1 MPPRTHY
8 TKSGNVS
15 IAYHVSGDGP
25 IDLVY
30 AQGWITHLEYAWEN
44 PDYARFLM
52 RLAMFSRF
60 IRFDRRGM
68 GLSDR
73 DVDSLTLE
81 ERVDDVRAVMDAVGS
96 EKAALLGVSEGGY
109 MSVMFAATH
118 PERTAALILC
128 GCYAKGGWAPDYPW
142 GKTHEQHEE
151 WVAALERDWGGPFE
165 LEQAAPSMVKD
176 EAARSWF
183 GAYLR
188 YSASLTAAKALSYQD
203 HAVDIRDVLSAVR
216 VPTLVLH
223 RTGDRWYP
231 LAESQYLAD
240 HIPGAKLIELPGED
254 HIPWWGDQERLVGE
268 IQTFLTG
275 ARVIPS
281 MDRVL
286 LTVLVTDIVG
296 STEKAAAMGDL
307 KWKGLLQSHDAAV
320 RRELKNFDGQEINT
334 TGDGFVLAF
343 TGPSRAI
350 QCAQAIRQELESL
363 GLRMRAGLHTGECE
377 RRGSNLSG
385 LAVNLA
391 SRICGKASP
400 SNILVSSTVKDL
412 VVGSG
417 IAFSDEGRQSLK
429 GIPGEWPLFS
439 VLQ

>member
-1 MPPRTHY
+1 M
-8 TKSGNVS
+8 
-15 IAYHVSGDGP
+15 A
-25 IDLVY
+25 
-30 AQGWITHLEYAWEN
+30 
-44 PDYARFLM
+44 
-52 RLAMFSRF
+52 
-60 IRFDRRGM
+60 
-68 GLSDR
+68 
-73 DVDSLTLE
+73 
-81 ERVDDVRAVMDAVGS
+81 
-96 EKAALLGVSEGGY
+96 
-109 MSVMFAATH
+109 
-118 PERTAALILC
+118 
-128 GCYAKGGWAPDYPW
+128 
-142 GKTHEQHEE
+142 
-151 WVAALERDWGGPFE
+151 
-165 LEQAAPSMVKD
+165 KD
-176 EAARSWF
+176 EAARSWL

-203 HAVDIRDVLSAVR
+203 HAVDVRDVLSAVR

-334 TGDGFVLAF
+334 TGDGFILAF